1 MKLNDIR
8 HLYHGNMTETAA
20 DEKAQIIQALL
31 DIAGFA
37 QATMAAT
44 LQDFDAPTSA
54 APALRILATS
64 QAPVTPRDLA
74 RLLERDP
81 STASLIAD
89 KLEQIGLVAR
99 QPHPSDGRKRVLVL
113 TERGHRLWDT
123 LRERLHES
131 AILDDMTPAERQGL
145 LDLLGRMRAKG
156 RP

>member
-1 MKLNDIR
+1 
-8 HLYHGNMTETAA
+8 MTETAA

-31 DIAGFA
+31 DIAGFT

-44 LQDFDAPTSA
+44 LQDFDAPISA

-64 QAPVTPRDLA
+64 KAPVTPRDLA

-89 KLEQIGLVAR
+89 KLEQAGLVAR

-113 TERGHRLWDT
+113 TGRGHRLWNT

-131 AILDDMTPAERQGL
+131 AILDDMTPAERRGL
-145 LDLLGRMRAKG
+145 LELLSRMRAKG

>member
-1 MKLNDIR
+1 
-8 HLYHGNMTETAA
+8 MTETAA
-20 DEKAQIIQALL
+20 SEKAQIIEALL

-44 LQDFDAPTSA
+44 LQDFDAPISA
-54 APALRILATS
+54 APVLRILATAE
-64 QAPVTPRDLA
+64 APITPRDLA

-81 STASLIAD
+81 STASLIAG
-89 KLEQIGLVAR
+89 KLEQAGLVAR

-113 TERGHRLWDT
+113 TGRGHRLWST

-131 AILDDMTPAERQGL
+131 AILDDMTPAERRGL
-145 LDLLGRMRAKG
+145 LELLGRMRAKG